1 MLFILLFPFSFMAL
15 DLLSNA
21 LVSLFSLLWSALLF
35 AIPVFL
41 AVWLVGKG
49 LLVFFQ
55 KHWHRSWIQSAF
67 LASYGM
73 FFVVLIIAF
82 FWPVW
87 QASRDSAFGLL
98 PEAIAPTPT
107 DLLGQFV
114 FGLARILLI
123 SVFFALLSLPLIF
136 VGEFFKDALKER
148 VRNPPFRV
156 FLAVW
161 LVMVIALAIAF
172 FLIPWVIPGLL
183 YLVYWA

>member
-1 MLFILLFPFSFMAL
+1 MAL

-21 LVSLFSLLWSALLF
+21 LVSLFILLWNALLF

-41 AVWLVGKG
+41 AVWLVGRG

-55 KHWHRSWIQSAF
+55 KRWHRSWIQSAF

-82 FWPVW
+82 FGPVW
-87 QASRDSAFGLL
+87 QASRDSAIGLL
-98 PEAIAPTPT
+98 PESIAPTPT

-123 SVFFALLSLPLIF
+123 SAFFALLSLPLVF

-148 VRNPPFRV
+148 IRNAAFRV

-161 LVMVIALAIAF
+161 MVLLIALVIAL